1 MKGAQNNNMTRKI
14 ELIQRQIYNF
24 NKILDK
30 GLSSNPEQIK
40 KEIESLKKE
49 LSAEM
54 SKVSLKN
61 YLSI

>member
-1 MKGAQNNNMTRKI
+1 MTRKI